1 MGAICPEGFCPFP
14 FCNIHLYIKKIMHA
28 YNLPYLG
35 GPLPI
40 LIFFGAD
47 LKSKM
52 AATAEHSL
60 T

>member
-1 MGAICPEGFCPFP
+1 
-14 FCNIHLYIKKIMHA
+14 MHA

>member
-1 MGAICPEGFCPFP
+1 MISVPIPNNVASSNPSHGEVS
-14 FCNIHLYIKKIMHA
+14 
-28 YNLPYLG
+28 
-35 GPLPI
+35 LPI